1 MELYRSKSF
10 LFKLFVL
17 ATAISCSFILVVSGI
32 GKLLQ
37 PLPGLPLL
45 SRGIGSF
52 ELIFSAAVLVF
63 HGKKEIWWMTSAL
76 FSLWAGY
83 ALFWLIQGLP
93 CGCLGKIMELSPG
106 VALAVDG
113 GLIAVS
119 MLMISRTGS
128 LRLLIKMIS
137 FCFSFGI
144 LFALF
149 VYKNLS
155 H

>member
-1 MELYRSKSF
+1 MEVYRSKSF

-17 ATAISCSFILVVSGI
+17 TAAIVCSFILVVSGI
-32 GKLLQ
+32 AKLLQ
-37 PLPGLPLL
+37 PLPGLPIL

-63 HGKKEIWWMTSAL
+63 HGKKEIWWMASAL

-119 MLMISRTGS
+119 LFMISQTGS
-128 LRLLIKMIS
+128 LKPLIKVVC
-137 FCFSFGI
+137 FCFSFGL